1 MDNVLA
7 STTKDLRDA
16 QNALRIILLKRGT
29 MTSQERDELNILQA
43 RVIKCEIAYE
53 EARRKAAGR

>member
-16 QNALRIILLKRGT
+16 QNALRIMLLKQGT
-29 MTSQERDELNILQA
+29 MTLNERDELNILQSH
-43 RVIKCEIAYE
+43 VLKCENAYE
-53 EARRKAAGR
+53 EARRIAAGR

>member
-7 STTKDLRDA
+7 STTTDLRDA
-16 QNALRIILLKRGT
+16 QNALRIMLLKQGT
-29 MTSQERDELNILQA
+29 MTLKTRDELKILLSN
-43 RVIKCEIAYE
+43 VLKGELAYE